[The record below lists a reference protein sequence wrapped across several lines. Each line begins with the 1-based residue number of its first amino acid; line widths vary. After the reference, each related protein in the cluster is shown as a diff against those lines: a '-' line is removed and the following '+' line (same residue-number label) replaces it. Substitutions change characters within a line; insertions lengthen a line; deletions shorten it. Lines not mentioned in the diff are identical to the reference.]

1 MIIILSQNLSLNYHM
16 KKIKNLNQVLIAQNL
31 NDVNQK
37 KMIIKNKVIKSNQI
51 YLK

>member
-1 MIIILSQNLSLNYHM
+1 M